1 MKRNKIIAI
10 TILVA
15 VIIVGVILAVVFGS
29 AKKQTNTPTTTPEQT
44 TVTET
49 TTADP
54 NAGKVISKLTG
65 EYVKKSIANKR
76 PVALMYNNIINAIP
90 HSGLYNADVCYEA
103 PVEGSITRIM
113 GIFENYS
120 KLKKMGSVRSC
131 RIYYC
136 AFANEWYAI

>member
-1 MKRNKIIAI
+1 
-10 TILVA
+10 
-15 VIIVGVILAVVFGS
+15 
-29 AKKQTNTPTTTPEQT
+29 
-44 TVTET
+44 
-49 TTADP
+49 
-54 NAGKVISKLTG
+54 
-65 EYVKKSIANKR
+65 
-76 PVALMYNNIINAIP
+76 MYNNIINAIP

-136 AFANEWYAI
+136 AFANEWDAIYSHFGQSKYALDYLKSGSIDKVGSCLLYTSILMDSHLILQKKFLKKKDLA